1 MWEPIQAELDTTQAI
16 AMQFSAHPEIQLRL
30 ARCLLISITRRN
42 KHGLNI
48 QEEENS
54 PFATPTKVSVPFNY
68 AAVPPN
74 PHFC

>member
-1 MWEPIQAELDTTQAI
+1 MWEPMQAELDIAQAI
-16 AMQFSAHPEIQLRL
+16 AMQFSAHLEIQWSL
-30 ARCLLISITRRN
+30 ARCLLISITKRN
-42 KHGLNI
+42 KQGLNI

-74 PHFC
+74 PYWC